1 MPLEVSVEPFV
12 VVPEISGPDTNPGGP
27 VTPLL
32 RLNSGRLAPTE
43 FVAVIRAVK
52 YFPSSVLV
60 DV

>member
-1 MPLEVSVEPFV
+1 M
-12 VVPEISGPDTNPGGP
+12 VPEIDGPDTNPGGP

-32 RLNSGRLAPTE
+32 RLKSGRLAPTE

-52 YFPSSVLV
+52 YCPSSVLV